1 MKMIRVT
8 KITICLFLLTMLFI
22 TACNGTV
29 PSDPATAAPEPI
41 PEPMPE
47 PETTMT
53 SPDTEPE
60 INQVI
65 PDSRVEV
72 VYFHTPSRCAKCLC
86 FEERVVYVITTYFKD
101 ETADGTLT
109 LTICDLSD
117 GEKAS
122 LIRKYDAFASQL
134 FVNTVVNNI
143 DDIENIEDIW
153 DWHCLDDS
161 QGFDAKL
168 KDVIEQALSK
178 TG

>member
-1 MKMIRVT
+1 MTRVI
-8 KITICLFLLTMLFI
+8 KIIICLFLFTMLFI

-29 PSDPATAAPEPI
+29 PSGPATTLPEPV
-41 PEPMPE
+41 PEPDV
-47 PETTMT
+47 TTT
-53 SPDTEPE
+53 SPDTEPQ
-60 INQVI
+60 IQQVI

-86 FEERVVYVITTYFKD
+86 FEERVIYVVNTYFKD
-101 ETADGTLT
+101 QVADGTLT

-143 DDIENIEDIW
+143 DEIKNIEEIW

-168 KDVIEQALSK
+168 KDVIGQALGEIS
-178 TG
+178 